1 MNLAE
6 SHGIRPSR
14 PDPFKRHASGLFVP
28 EEVSREREVWTR
40 AEWKTVDRA
49 TMFLKGRGLTVF
61 FSCTDQRCQAGP
73 IEKRENLDG
82 TVTLRCAHKDRVLMK
97 GY

>member
-1 MNLAE
+1 MDGGAYPMTPLPE
-6 SHGIRPSR
+6 
-14 PDPFKRHASGLFVP
+14 PFKRHASGLYVP

-49 TMFLKGRGLTVF
+49 TKFLMSRGLTVHF
-61 FSCTDQRCQAGP
+61 GCMDDRCRLTQ

-82 TVTLRCAHKDRVLMK
+82 TVTLRCAHKDRVLIK
-97 GY
+97 EW